1 MSIKN
6 KKILIIIGGG
16 IAAYKSLDL
25 IRLLKKNNFEIKTV
39 LTKSG
44 KKFVTPLSLISL
56 SGGKVYE
63 DLFDKKNESE
73 IDHISLSRWA
83 DIILVVPA
91 TANLIS
97 KLSQGKAED
106 LATTIMLASNKDI
119 LLAPAM
125 NVRMWSHRATQ
136 ENFKKLLSYG
146 YKFLGPTEGEM
157 ACGEFGKGKML
168 SPKKIFNEIK
178 KYFYKKDI
186 VKNKKFKALVTTG
199 PTREYLDP
207 VRYISNESSGKQ
219 GYEIALALKK
229 RGINTTLIAG
239 PSNLQLEKGLK
250 IIKVKT
256 ADEMFKKVKNNLP
269 VDVVVCTAAVS
280 DFKPLSSKENKIK
293 KKSNKKENI
302 IFENTVDILN
312 YIGKNNRY
320 RPKLVIGFS
329 AETENLIK
337 NSKSKLKNK
346 NADWIIANDVSKKDI
361 GFNKDYNAVTI
372 IENNG
377 KISEIKKNKKS
388 FIASILS
395 EKIINNLLINDKNF
409 N

>member
-1 MSIKN
+1 MTLKN
-6 KKILIIIGGG
+6 KKILLIIGGG
-16 IAAYKSLDL
+16 ISAYKSLDL

-280 DFKPLSSKENKIK
+280 DFKPLS
-293 KKSNKKENI
+293 
-302 IFENTVDILN
+302 
-312 YIGKNNRY
+312 
-320 RPKLVIGFS
+320 
-329 AETENLIK
+329 
-337 NSKSKLKNK
+337 
-346 NADWIIANDVSKKDI
+346 
-361 GFNKDYNAVTI
+361 
-372 IENNG
+372 
-377 KISEIKKNKKS
+377 
-388 FIASILS
+388 
-395 EKIINNLLINDKNF
+395 
-409 N
+409 